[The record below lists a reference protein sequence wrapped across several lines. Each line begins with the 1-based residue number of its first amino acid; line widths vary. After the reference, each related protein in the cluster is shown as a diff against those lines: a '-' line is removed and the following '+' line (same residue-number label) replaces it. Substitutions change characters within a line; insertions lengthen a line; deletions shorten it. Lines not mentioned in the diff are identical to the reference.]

1 MKRIVNNSKQY
12 TSSVFRYA
20 GTPHPVSSKYK
31 TLQRIGL
38 FRNIGILL
46 GLCKD
51 YVGLDTEILKKAG
64 MGIVSTASEKK
75 VADAI
80 KKYKKS
86 EPAKVKNNQKKYKTQ
101 LTEAE
106 SLSRLKQALS
116 MFLHAAQ
123 VIEKKGGKI
132 VFDEQQLLHYL
143 RLGRNEFPNDSL
155 LSSLAKK
162 LSLGREGSSNI
173 PDATDAF
180 QKIKESGKLPTP
192 TSTAF
197 KIFRLANNDNTNISD
212 LTAAVETDPAIA
224 ARILKF
230 ANSAFYKSLHPVTSI
245 QDAIIRLGIK
255 MIKRISLGSSLISA
269 NKIGPCVEFDYEL
282 FWSESLARAVIA
294 RNITDVKD
302 CVCNREEAYTVGL
315 LCQIGRLALATVYP
329 EKYAVVLK
337 EVNDDN
343 PLLLNHKERQNFGLD
358 HNELAAEMMAD
369 WHLPD
374 IFCKAVRFQDSIT
387 DRKNLP
393 PGSPEFEL
401 ASLLQWPAKMSM
413 ILTQSGIKRESL
425 KLVIDEA
432 SQMGLAGPD
441 FAQRFDSIS
450 NEWRELGDIME
461 VKTRKVLPWNEI
473 LSQIN

>member
-180 QKIKESGKLPTP
+180 QKIKESSIKESKSSTLVDLESGKRTEVDYLNGMIIREGEAHGVPTP
-192 TSTAF
+192 IN
-197 KIFRLANNDNTNISD
+197 KVLY
-212 LTAAVETDPAIA
+212 L
-224 ARILKF
+224 ILK
-230 ANSAFYKSLHPVTSI
+230 ALEQKNINTSLH
-245 QDAIIRLGIK
+245 A
-255 MIKRISLGSSLISA
+255 
-269 NKIGPCVEFDYEL
+269 
-282 FWSESLARAVIA
+282 
-294 RNITDVKD
+294 
-302 CVCNREEAYTVGL
+302 
-315 LCQIGRLALATVYP
+315 
-329 EKYAVVLK
+329 
-337 EVNDDN
+337 
-343 PLLLNHKERQNFGLD
+343 
-358 HNELAAEMMAD
+358 
-369 WHLPD
+369 
-374 IFCKAVRFQDSIT
+374 
-387 DRKNLP
+387 
-393 PGSPEFEL
+393 
-401 ASLLQWPAKMSM
+401 
-413 ILTQSGIKRESL
+413 
-425 KLVIDEA
+425 
-432 SQMGLAGPD
+432 
-441 FAQRFDSIS
+441 
-450 NEWRELGDIME
+450 
-461 VKTRKVLPWNEI
+461 
-473 LSQIN
+473 